1 MKYLLLTFDIEQF
14 VLPIERNVAHN
25 VEDLFSISYYGTHKI
40 IQFLDKHKITSTFFI
55 TYEYALKYPD
65 IVEVLIENNHEIAL
79 HGYSHTHNYK
89 TMTESKAFQYLKKA
103 KSYMEKRFTIKIKG
117 FRAPRLQAPTT
128 SLLERLGFIYD
139 SSLHP
144 TFVPG
149 RYCNLLKQRNIFRDN
164 IWEIPI
170 SVTSLRLPFS
180 WFWFK
185 NFGLTYSKLCTIAN
199 LKSSDYVNIY
209 FHPWEFEDVKLNTVL
224 PNLAL
229 RNNGS
234 KLLEIL
240 NEYVKWT
247 RIKALKPSSIY
258 NYLNENFL

>member
-14 VLPIERNVAHN
+14 VLPIEKNVAHN
-25 VEDLFSISYYGTHKI
+25 VEDLFSISYNGTHKI
-40 IQFLDKHKITSTFFI
+40 IKFLDKHKITSTFFI

-79 HGYSHTHNYK
+79 HGYSHMHNYK
-89 TMTESKAFQYLKKA
+89 TMTESKAFRYLKEA
-103 KSYMEKRFTIKIKG
+103 KSCMETKFRIKIRG
-117 FRAPRLQAPTT
+117 FRAPRLQAPTM
-128 SLLERLGFIYD
+128 SLLKRLGFTYD

-149 RYCNLLKQRNIFRDN
+149 RYFNLLKHRTVFKDI

-170 SVTSLRLPFS
+170 SVTPLRLPFS

-185 NFGLTYSKLCTIAN
+185 NLGLTYSKLCTIAN

-240 NEYVKWT
+240 NEYVKWI
-247 RIKALKPSSIY
+247 RIKALKPNSIY